1 MEALLLRIRNVGQL
15 DCRRRRCEILFSPYG
30 TLQFLFRGAG
40 VSAKEKV
47 GPGLFCVIHSE
58 TLEAMRKTF
67 LAQSFFHSKN
77 GK

>member
-40 VSAKEKV
+40 VSAKQKV
-47 GPGLFCVIHSE
+47 GPGLFWCSPFGDTRGNAE
-58 TLEAMRKTF
+58 DF
-67 LAQSFFHSKN
+67 LAQSFFPF
-77 GK
+77 